1 MNFKVEDRFEHRSK
15 TILAMLNSGLPD
27 IAVISAAADLEWTLR
42 RAIVSLGSSP
52 NKEIHKKLE
61 RTSGLRRYAAHWIK
75 EVSPRHGSSLETLI
89 KDWDNFVDVT
99 YLLRHKLV
107 HGAAANT
114 SHDYAKPRVEEMLAV
129 TKSVV
134 GYCASCGVDLYK
146 RLPVRRNAWK
156 QP

>member
-1 MNFKVEDRFEHRSK
+1 MNFKIEDGYEYRGK
-15 TILAMLNSGLPD
+15 TILDLLDSGLPD

-42 RAIVSLGSSP
+42 RAIVSLGCSP
-52 NKEIHKKLE
+52 NREIHKKLE
-61 RTSGLRRYAAHWIK
+61 KTSGLRRYAALWSK

-99 YLLRHKLV
+99 YQLRHKLI

-114 SHDYAKPRVEEMLAV
+114 SRDYAKPRVEEMLAV

-134 GYCASCGVDLYK
+134 DHCALCGIDIYK